1 MAMGSP
7 ARRSAGAVT
16 LLGLLVLL
24 GVAYV
29 ARRPSDVAPFAPQ
42 PAPSSPRA
50 LALPGSPAAP
60 AHDTAPPV
68 MASDSEGALA
78 RLREA
83 QLRLAN
89 YRAFAQYPPGSR
101 PAAEHPDQLNPRAS
115 VVRTLPLV
123 AGARAHDE
131 VNVQLGQDRREL
143 VGDEIA
149 RLWIRCEDSLGKPL
163 PCVVDNAEIKSD
175 PGTGGA
181 PLGPFPVTFSDEGRD
196 GDERAQDGTK
206 TALVQPM
213 ALGLSRYHGMLR
225 VQIRVRLGRDL
236 GTPFFD
242 LLYTGSPPARF
253 TGRVRESIV
262 DGSLQL
268 ALGIQVIRAGRYFVV
283 GRVDD
288 TQGKAVA
295 YLEWSGELA
304 LGEGSV
310 PLDVFGKLIRDQR
323 PTLPLFLRDVEGYLF
338 FEDTTPDRAHM
349 PRLAGVVH
357 KTAVYSLSEFSS
369 AEWDSEQ
376 KRRYLDE
383 FEKDVQ
389 KASGEVA
396 SATGTAQP

>member
-1 MAMGSP
+1 MGSP
-7 ARRSAGAVT
+7 ARRPAWAAM
-16 LLGLLVLL
+16 LLGLFVLL
-24 GVAYV
+24 GAAYF
-29 ARRPSDVAPFAPQ
+29 ARRPSDV
-42 PAPSSPRA
+42 
-50 LALPGSPAAP
+50 SPAAP
-60 AHDTAPPV
+60 LPAAGGPRASAVPGSLAAPAPDAAPSV
-68 MASDSEGALA
+68 VASDSEGARA
-78 RLREA
+78 RLRDA

-101 PAAEHPDQLNPRAS
+101 PAAEHPDQLNPRAP
-115 VVRTLPLV
+115 VVRALPLV
-123 AGARAHDE
+123 AGARADDE
-131 VNVQLGQDRREL
+131 VHVQLGQDRREL
-143 VGDEIA
+143 VGDESA

-163 PCVVDNAEIKSD
+163 PCVIEKAEVISD
-175 PGTGGA
+175 PGAGGA
-181 PLGPFPVTFSDEGRD
+181 LQGPFPVTFSDEGRD

-225 VQIRVRLGRDL
+225 IQTSVRLGRDH
-236 GTPFFD
+236 GAPFFD

-253 TGRVRESIV
+253 TGHVRESIV

-268 ALGIQVIRAGRYFVV
+268 ALGVQVSRAGRYFVV

-304 LGEGSV
+304 IGEGSV

-383 FEKDVQ
+383 FEKDVRQ
-389 KASGEVA
+389 ASGEVG
-396 SATGTAQP
+396 SATGAAQH